1 MLMVRTHNHA
11 HVLIVTIECF
21 YSIGS
26 TSFDPYMTEPN
37 PDVPTVEFEIEVR
50 FSVELHDSANFL
62 S

>member
-1 MLMVRTHNHA
+1 MLYSA
-11 HVLIVTIECF
+11 L
-21 YSIGS
+21 SIGS

-50 FSVELHDSANFL
+50 LSVELKTSTTLLQL

>member
-1 MLMVRTHNHA
+1 ML
-11 HVLIVTIECF
+11 C
-21 YSIGS
+21 SIGS

-50 FSVELHDSANFL
+50 LSVELKTSTAQLQL